1 MKNMSKNIIHKKPK
15 QVRKD
20 IEIIRV
26 LKNTKKLIQQY
37 ALNNDRYD
45 YEALS
50 ELVDMALEKR

>member
-1 MKNMSKNIIHKKPK
+1 MSKNIIHKKPK